1 MSKLDII
8 LHTYK
13 SKFVLPHFV
22 VPIVKTCVFKK
33 KKNKI
38 KEHFVNKKVSVGR
51 GKFLKKIKDDIYAQ
65 CW

>member
-13 SKFVLPHFV
+13 SKFFLPHFV

-33 KKNKI
+33 KKKI

-51 GKFLKKIKDDIYAQ
+51 GKFLKKIKNDKYAQ

>member
-13 SKFVLPHFV
+13 SKFVLPHLV